1 MSLLAKDHNGKE
13 IQGFAPTRIVT
24 ASGIDVSDAVAIR
37 VFEPTQYQ
45 INGAGTIGTMTGVTV
60 VNVGVSSFN
69 FTESVTF
76 EVMD

>member
-24 ASGIDVSDAVAIR
+24 ASSIDVSDAVAIR

-45 INGAGTIGTMTGVTV
+45 INGAVGTMTGVTV